1 MTIRVPK
8 WWRVAEYAAQRITRP
23 PADIEACDR
32 AIERQLRQSTVF
44 GVAHAGGEAFSRAW
58 MHSRTRRIVE
68 SIRAELFRPERSTA
82 VRVLVVVT
90 AVACLTAAALHRFRS
105 VMP

>member
-8 WWRVAEYAAQRITRP
+8 WWLSAEYAAQRITRP
-23 PADIEACDR
+23 RADIEACDR
-32 AIERQLRQSTVF
+32 AFERQLRQSALC
-44 GVAHAGGEAFSRAW
+44 GVAHTGGEAFSRAW
-58 MHSRTRRIVE
+58 MHSRTRRIVD

-105 VMP
+105 VLP